1 MSATEQ
7 IRCYG
12 FLYRESQT
20 FSMQFDFN
28 RTQLA
33 HHVSAVAD
41 MGDVVP
47 VVLTIEQAPEPGATP
62 TPGTAGEGG
71 Q

>member
-1 MSATEQ
+1 MTVTEI

-20 FSMQFDFN
+20 FSMQFDYD
-28 RTQLA
+28 RPRLA
-33 HHVSAVAD
+33 SAMEAVAD

-47 VVLTIEQAPEPGATP
+47 VVLTIEQAPEPVTIATQSED
-62 TPGTAGEGG
+62 ADD
-71 Q
+71 